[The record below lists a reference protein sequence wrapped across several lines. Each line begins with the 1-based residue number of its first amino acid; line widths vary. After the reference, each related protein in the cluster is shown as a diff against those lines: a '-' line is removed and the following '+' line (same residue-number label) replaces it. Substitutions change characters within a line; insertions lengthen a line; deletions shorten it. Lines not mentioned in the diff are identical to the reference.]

1 MKFLMTNI
9 KMKSYRPFITENF
22 FWDFPTRFNLKAVSE
37 FLNDDIDPT
46 TQYISDTAKVI
57 MRNDGIYWLIQRKQT
72 KDLVGLISLS
82 DLDLENKQAALMV
95 TFKKLSTD
103 EKEEISQRLLVF
115 LRDQISLKTILINDL
130 DHIVQE
136 KFINDGYNTLNN
148 NILKR
153 S

>member
-1 MKFLMTNI
+1 MTEI

-22 FWDFPTRFNLKAVSE
+22 LWDFPTHFNLKEVSE
-37 FLNDDIDPT
+37 FLGMDIDPT
-46 TQYISDTAKVI
+46 TQYISNSAKTI
-57 MRNDGIYWLIQRKQT
+57 MRNDGIYWLLQRKHT
-72 KDLVGLISLS
+72 HELVALISLS
-82 DLDLENKQAALMV
+82 DLDLKNHQAALMI
-95 TFKKLSTD
+95 TFKNLTTT
-103 EKEEISQRLLVF
+103 EKKEISERLLIF

-136 KFINDGYNTLNN
+136 NFINDGYTTSNN

>member
-95 TFKKLSTD
+95 TFKNLSTD